1 MVKVLITEDFEEKVI
16 NSKKPVLVDFWASW
30 CGPCRMLAPIVEKLS
45 NEMPDKFDFYKV
57 NVDEE
62 SSLAAQFGIMSIP
75 TLIVFKNGE
84 IEEQSVGV
92 KGENEL
98 KDMLLRYAQ

>member
-1 MVKVLITEDFEEKVI
+1 MVKALITEDFEEKVL

-30 CGPCRMLAPIVEKLS
+30 CGPCRMLAPIVEKIS

-75 TLIVFKNGE
+75 SLVVFKNGE
-84 IEEQSVGV
+84 MVEQSVGV
-92 KGENEL
+92 KGESQL
-98 KDMLLRYAQ
+98 KAMLTEYAD

>member
-1 MVKVLITEDFEEKVI
+1 MVKALITENFEEKVL

-45 NEMPDKFDFYKV
+45 NEMPDKFDFYKA
-57 NVDEE
+57 NVDEA

-75 TLIVFKNGE
+75 TLLVFKNGE
-84 IEEQSVGV
+84 MVEQSVGV
-92 KGENEL
+92 KGESQL
-98 KDMLLRYAQ
+98 KAMLTEYAD

>member
-1 MVKVLITEDFEEKVI
+1 MVKALITEEFEEKVL

-30 CGPCRMLAPIVEKLS
+30 CGPCRMLAPIVEKIS
-45 NEMPDKFDFYKV
+45 NEMPDKFDLYKV

-75 TLIVFKNGE
+75 TLLVFKNGE
-84 IEEQSVGV
+84 MVEQSVGV
-92 KGENEL
+92 QGESQL
-98 KDMLLRYAQ
+98 KAMLTEYAD

>member
-1 MVKVLITEDFEEKVI
+1 MKVVNEKEFNDI
-16 NSKKPVLVDFWASW
+16 IKSKKVVLVDFFATW
-30 CGPCRMLAPIVEKLS
+30 CGPCRMLAPIVEKIS

-75 TLIVFKNGE
+75 TLLVFKNGE
-84 IEEQSVGV
+84 MVEQSVGV
-92 KGENEL
+92 KGESQL
-98 KDMLLRYAQ
+98 KAMLTEYAD

>member
-1 MVKVLITEDFEEKVI
+1 MVKALITEDFEEKVL

-30 CGPCRMLAPIVEKLS
+30 CGPCRMLAPIVEKIS

-75 TLIVFKNGE
+75 TLLVFKNGE
-84 IEEQSVGV
+84 MVEQSVGV
-92 KGENEL
+92 KGESQL
-98 KDMLLRYAQ
+98 KAMLTEYAD

>member
-1 MVKVLITEDFEEKVI
+1 MVKVLITEDFEEKVL
-16 NSKKPVLVDFWASW
+16 NSREPVLVDFWASW
-30 CGPCRMLAPIVEKLS
+30 CGPCRMLAPIVEKIS

-75 TLIVFKNGE
+75 TLLVFKNGE
-84 IEEQSVGV
+84 MVEQSVGV
-92 KGENEL
+92 KGESQL
-98 KDMLLRYAQ
+98 KAMLTEYAD

>member
-1 MVKVLITEDFEEKVI
+1 MVKALITEDFEEKVLH
-16 NSKKPVLVDFWASW
+16 SKKPVLVDFWASW
-30 CGPCRMLAPIVEKLS
+30 CGPCRMLAPIVEKIS

-75 TLIVFKNGE
+75 TLLVFKNGE
-84 IEEQSVGV
+84 MVEQSVGV
-92 KGENEL
+92 KGESQL
-98 KDMLLRYAQ
+98 KAMLTEYAD